1 MLLSWRRISWTALLS
16 RFLPIFLWV
25 SELRCSGMLRECI
38 WVVAHCGIRVLPLRV
53 VQTSVFDI
61 GFAETTSSFN
71 GVFYS
76 IFQFTGCFGTAIG
89 GVIKQLT
96 DDNRIL
102 FTVLTVVGAVAVISL
117 FILPSVQ
124 AYTLPGQSE
133 EADVWV
139 RAVND
144 V

>member
-1 MLLSWRRISWTALLS
+1 
-16 RFLPIFLWV
+16 
-25 SELRCSGMLRECI
+25 MLRECI

-53 VQTSVFDI
+53 AQTSVFDI

-139 RAVND
+139 RVVND
-144 V
+144 A